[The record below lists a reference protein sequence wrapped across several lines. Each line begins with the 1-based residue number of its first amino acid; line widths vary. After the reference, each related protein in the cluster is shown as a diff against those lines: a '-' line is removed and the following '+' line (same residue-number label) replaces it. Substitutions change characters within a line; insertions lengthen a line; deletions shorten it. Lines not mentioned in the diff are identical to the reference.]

1 MKRRGLKRRYG
12 KSRSHL
18 PRSRLSLTEYERRV
32 DAWLRDFGG
41 RPPVRGEHERLE
53 VLNGWRNGWQP
64 ATLAQSIAT
73 MRETKKR
80 RTK

>member
-1 MKRRGLKRRYG
+1 VKRGLHRRYG
-12 KSRSHL
+12 RAKGHL
-18 PRSRLSLTEYERRV
+18 PLSRLSLAEYERRV
-32 DAWLRDFGG
+32 DTYLRDFGG

-53 VLNGWRNGWQP
+53 VLNGWRNGWRP

-73 MRETKKR
+73 VRETKKR